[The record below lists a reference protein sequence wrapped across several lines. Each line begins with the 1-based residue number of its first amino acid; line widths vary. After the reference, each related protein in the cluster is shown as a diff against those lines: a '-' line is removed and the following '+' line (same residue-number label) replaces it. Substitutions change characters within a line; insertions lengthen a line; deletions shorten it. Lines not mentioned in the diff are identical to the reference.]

1 MATPIPELIGS
12 PLPAISVILP
22 VLNEESHL
30 EGAVLSVLSQDYRG
44 PLEIILALG
53 PSRDRTNEI
62 ATKLASHDNRVKLLD
77 SPTGKTAAGL
87 NLALAAS
94 KSPVVVRVDGHAQIP
109 NNYISLIVEILN
121 KTGAV
126 NVGGVMAAVGTTA
139 FERAVAGAMRSPLG
153 VGASRFHTGGEAGE
167 VDTVYLGAFRREAL
181 VAIGGFD
188 GDDNAAN
195 VKYLYYTSDGGKTW
209 GNPSNRLDPTG
220 VLSTS
225 QEITLKMFSDFNN
238 NIVVIGD
245 RGGFIRYSPNNG
257 HNWYEIIPAGGLSNI
272 QSAYYKDDVLIIGT
286 IGGIIYTGTIQPPD
300 YLFIGGT
307 QYTDISGSIITDSA
321 FCSET
326 NQLFFIGGN
335 SIYSYTVNE
344 SLLTYNGPPVN
355 TSISGASYKKIKF
368 NLIIRFIKKYKPI
381 VLVLN
386 AINAMITVKI
396 GVKLFNIPQ
405 NPLLSPV
412 PA

>member
-62 ATKLASHDNRVKLLD
+62 ATKLASQDNRVKLID

-87 NLALAAS
+87 NIALAAS

-109 NNYISLIVEILN
+109 KNYISLIVEILN

-188 GDDNAAN
+188 ERFTRAQDWELNFRLRENGGVIYFDPRLQVTYRPRSSVGALAKQYFEYGRWRRVVSRRHSGTINYR
-195 VKYLYYTSDGGKTW
+195 YLAPPFALLGFSASLVLGI
-209 GNPSNRLDPTG
+209 
-220 VLSTS
+220 VLSSIFFIPALVYLLFVVLASLKISTS
-225 QEITLKMFSDFNN
+225 IREYLLLLL
-238 NIVVIGD
+238 VIPTMHFAWGA
-245 RGGFIRYSPNNG
+245 GFISSPKT
-257 HNWYEIIPAGGLSNI
+257 L
-272 QSAYYKDDVLIIGT
+272 
-286 IGGIIYTGTIQPPD
+286 
-300 YLFIGGT
+300 
-307 QYTDISGSIITDSA
+307 
-321 FCSET
+321 
-326 NQLFFIGGN
+326 
-335 SIYSYTVNE
+335 
-344 SLLTYNGPPVN
+344 
-355 TSISGASYKKIKF
+355 
-368 NLIIRFIKKYKPI
+368 
-381 VLVLN
+381 
-386 AINAMITVKI
+386 
-396 GVKLFNIPQ
+396 
-405 NPLLSPV
+405 V
-412 PA
+412 PASQ

>member
-62 ATKLASHDNRVKLLD
+62 VTKLASQDNRVKLID

-109 NNYISLIVEILN
+109 KNYISLIVEILN

-188 GDDNAAN
+188 ERFTRAQDWELNFRLRENGGVIYFDPRLHVTYRPRSSVGALAKQYFEYGRWRRVVSRRHSGTINYR
-195 VKYLYYTSDGGKTW
+195 YLAPPFALLGFSA
-209 GNPSNRLDPTG
+209 SLVLG
-220 VLSTS
+220 VLLSSIFFVPALVYLLFVVLASLKISTS
-225 QEITLKMFSDFNN
+225 IGEYLLLLL
-238 NIVVIGD
+238 VIPTMHFAWGA
-245 RGGFIRYSPNNG
+245 GFISSPKT
-257 HNWYEIIPAGGLSNI
+257 L
-272 QSAYYKDDVLIIGT
+272 
-286 IGGIIYTGTIQPPD
+286 
-300 YLFIGGT
+300 
-307 QYTDISGSIITDSA
+307 
-321 FCSET
+321 
-326 NQLFFIGGN
+326 
-335 SIYSYTVNE
+335 
-344 SLLTYNGPPVN
+344 
-355 TSISGASYKKIKF
+355 
-368 NLIIRFIKKYKPI
+368 
-381 VLVLN
+381 
-386 AINAMITVKI
+386 
-396 GVKLFNIPQ
+396 
-405 NPLLSPV
+405 V
-412 PA
+412 PASQ

>member
-30 EGAVLSVLSQDYRG
+30 VGAVLSVLSQDYRG

-62 ATKLASHDNRVKLLD
+62 AAKLASQDNRVKLLD

-188 GDDNAAN
+188 ERFTRAQDWELNFRLRENGGVIYFDPRLHVTYRPRSSVGALAKQYFEYGRWRRVVSRRHSGTINYR
-195 VKYLYYTSDGGKTW
+195 YLAPPFALLGFSV
-209 GNPSNRLDPTG
+209 SLVLG
-220 VLSTS
+220 VLLSSIFFIPALVYLLFVVLASLKISTS
-225 QEITLKMFSDFNN
+225 VGEYLLLL
-238 NIVVIGD
+238 VVIPTMHFAWGA
-245 RGGFIRYSPNNG
+245 GFISSPKT
-257 HNWYEIIPAGGLSNI
+257 L
-272 QSAYYKDDVLIIGT
+272 
-286 IGGIIYTGTIQPPD
+286 
-300 YLFIGGT
+300 
-307 QYTDISGSIITDSA
+307 
-321 FCSET
+321 
-326 NQLFFIGGN
+326 
-335 SIYSYTVNE
+335 
-344 SLLTYNGPPVN
+344 
-355 TSISGASYKKIKF
+355 
-368 NLIIRFIKKYKPI
+368 
-381 VLVLN
+381 
-386 AINAMITVKI
+386 
-396 GVKLFNIPQ
+396 
-405 NPLLSPV
+405 V
-412 PA
+412 PASQ

>member
-87 NLALAAS
+87 NIALAAS

-109 NNYISLIVEILN
+109 KNYISLIVEILN

-188 GDDNAAN
+188 ERFTRAQDWELNFRLRENGGVIYFDPRLHVTYRPRSSVSGLAKQYFEYGRWRRVVSRRHSGTINYR
-195 VKYLYYTSDGGKTW
+195 YLAPPFALLGFSASLVLGI
-209 GNPSNRLDPTG
+209 
-220 VLSTS
+220 VLSSIFFIPALVYLLFVVLASLKISTS
-225 QEITLKMFSDFNN
+225 IREYLLLLL
-238 NIVVIGD
+238 VIPTMHFAWGA
-245 RGGFIRYSPNNG
+245 GFISSPKT
-257 HNWYEIIPAGGLSNI
+257 L
-272 QSAYYKDDVLIIGT
+272 
-286 IGGIIYTGTIQPPD
+286 
-300 YLFIGGT
+300 
-307 QYTDISGSIITDSA
+307 
-321 FCSET
+321 
-326 NQLFFIGGN
+326 
-335 SIYSYTVNE
+335 
-344 SLLTYNGPPVN
+344 
-355 TSISGASYKKIKF
+355 
-368 NLIIRFIKKYKPI
+368 
-381 VLVLN
+381 
-386 AINAMITVKI
+386 
-396 GVKLFNIPQ
+396 
-405 NPLLSPV
+405 V
-412 PA
+412 PASQ